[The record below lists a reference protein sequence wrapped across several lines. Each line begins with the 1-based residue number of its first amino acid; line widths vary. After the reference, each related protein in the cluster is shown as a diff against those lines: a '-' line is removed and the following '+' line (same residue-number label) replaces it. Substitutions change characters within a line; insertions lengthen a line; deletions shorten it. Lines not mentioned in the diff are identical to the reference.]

1 MCRSQVVAWGV
12 PKPQLRLC
20 TGWEGPSPNNTTLAT
35 GNRTHPLH
43 NSSNKNEFGLQV
55 SQGVCAACVQHH
67 AALDRAQPTL
77 STANKDSQQ
86 LLGRRRLSTQ
96 GALRLGNDPGQD
108 TGPAKEVAARGGRCV
123 LQCTEAE
130 GTPTARGASVTA
142 ATTRADTR
150 ATGKRVV
157 RGWARKTMYEWAGV
171 CMGVCVGGEACLGTR
186 RWGAA
191 CCQPEQWSYPD
202 AALDAEGGLPTP
214 GTTRTGLLAA
224 SRDTARRTSVLAPA
238 RTAHNTYLGHAWG

>member
-1 MCRSQVVAWGV
+1 MGGCKTSTSTVNGLGRAL
-12 PKPQLRLC
+12 PQQHNI
-20 TGWEGPSPNNTTLAT
+20 GT

-43 NSSNKNEFGLQV
+43 TSNNKNEFGLQV
-55 SQGVCAACVQHH
+55 SQGVCATCVQHH

-86 LLGRRRLSTQ
+86 LLGRGRLSTQ

-130 GTPTARGASVTA
+130 RTPTARGASVTA

-157 RGWARKTMYEWAGV
+157 RGAGHAKQ
-171 CMGVCVGGEACLGTR
+171 CMSGPVCVWVCV
-186 RWGAA
+186 W
-191 CCQPEQWSYPD
+191 
-202 AALDAEGGLPTP
+202 AEKH
-214 GTTRTGLLAA
+214 
-224 SRDTARRTSVLAPA
+224 V
-238 RTAHNTYLGHAWG
+238 